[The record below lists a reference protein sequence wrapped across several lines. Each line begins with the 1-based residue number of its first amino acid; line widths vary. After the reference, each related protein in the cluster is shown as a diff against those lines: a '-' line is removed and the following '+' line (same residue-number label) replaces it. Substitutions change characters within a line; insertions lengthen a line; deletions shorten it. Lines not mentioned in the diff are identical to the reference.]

1 MIAPVLDIPDE
12 GFPGDSGSK
21 TDRARGRL
29 RWDDRGR
36 PSVITDEEI
45 RHSHTI
51 RVSTGLNYMSVERD
65 DGPRKMVADS
75 VPVSV
80 LGTLDNGTA
89 ITIRGSILMG
99 GPLSRPQAHLRL
111 SLLALA
117 HAPSEDA
124 LFSPLPLGESQ
135 RSTSSVRM
143 PARRNS
149 VRAPLTASRSGG
161 LSGATAMPNR
171 SRVRP
176 VCTTASSGRS
186 RISQVVTGSNFMNAP
201 IRPAHRSSSARSMPA

>member
-36 PSVITDEEI
+36 PSVITDEKI

-51 RVSTGLNYMSVERD
+51 LVSTGLKYMSVERD

-99 GPLSRPQAHLRL
+99 GPLSRPQAHFKTE
-111 SLLALA
+111 
-117 HAPSEDA
+117 PSCMGSRP
-124 LFSPLPLGESQ
+124 F
-135 RSTSSVRM
+135 
-143 PARRNS
+143 RR
-149 VRAPLTASRSGG
+149 
-161 LSGATAMPNR
+161 
-171 SRVRP
+171 
-176 VCTTASSGRS
+176 
-186 RISQVVTGSNFMNAP
+186 
-201 IRPAHRSSSARSMPA
+201 